1 MVKKLFLLRHGHAVS
16 GFNMRDYDRTLSSQG
31 VSVISSLSERLSL
44 EDFNVDLI
52 LCSPAIRTM
61 QTCDIMTEGLKYPGK
76 VEYIN
81 AIYEATTQQLFLL
94 INQLDDSIDSVL
106 LIGHNPGISYL
117 CDYLQ
122 GTNHTEMAPGEL
134 IGITMEVER
143 WSEVSKGIGLSL

>member
-1 MVKKLFLLRHGHAVS
+1 MYLITARTDIAVDT
-16 GFNMRDYDRTLSSQG
+16 MRDNNSD
-31 VSVISSLSERLSL
+31 
-44 EDFNVDLI
+44 
-52 LCSPAIRTM
+52 
-61 QTCDIMTEGLKYPGK
+61 
-76 VEYIN
+76 
-81 AIYEATTQQLFLL
+81 EATTQQLFLL